1 VLSVGSSSLSIRC
14 CAAPRVILLLIIA
27 GGLSGCQSERQPARD
42 VAVRRPLWTPE
53 TAWTVR
59 AEPTLVLGTPNSV
72 PEAQFQDVRGAIA
85 LSDGRI
91 VVAEASAD
99 QLVVFGSDGRVIT
112 TIGRSGRGPG
122 ELRDP
127 NDLFLLP
134 RDTIAVR
141 DLSTSRITLFTA
153 DGNVVDDWRIGGPPR
168 SIAGVLRDHR
178 LVAFADFPG
187 LGTGLVQARPF
198 SVLVLDFSGK
208 ELATVGPFEGRKSY
222 NVDRG
227 NLHIGIDYIFDY
239 RTHVAAGWDSFVVG
253 DSGSDSVIV
262 YDLNGESSLVIQLP
276 LEGRLVQR
284 EDVEA
289 YLDRHAPASEN
300 RMDKIWRQA
309 HLEMIEEV
317 SIPEKLPRFAD
328 LRIDPDGN
336 LWIQG
341 YPEPEARSDNWYVF
355 DIHGFWLGVVS
366 LPGWLKRVLHV
377 GRSCVVGLASGEY
390 DIPLV
395 QVYQLSKP

>member
-1 VLSVGSSSLSIRC
+1 
-14 CAAPRVILLLIIA
+14 
-27 GGLSGCQSERQPARD
+27 
-42 VAVRRPLWTPE
+42 
-53 TAWTVR
+53 
-59 AEPTLVLGTPNSV
+59 V
-72 PEAQFQDVRGAIA
+72 PEAQFHDVRGAIA

-99 QLVVFGSDGRVIT
+99 QLVVFGSDGRVIR

-134 RDTIAVR
+134 GDTIAVR
-141 DLSTSRITLFTA
+141 DLSTSRITLFTP
-153 DGNVVDDWRIGGPPR
+153 DGSVVDTWRIDGPPR
-168 SIAGVLRDHR
+168 SIAGVLRGHR

-187 LGTGLVQARPF
+187 LGMGLVQARPF
-198 SVLVLDFSGK
+198 SVLVLDFSGE
-208 ELATVGPFEGRKSY
+208 ELATVGPFEGRKGY

-239 RTHVAAGWDSFVVG
+239 RTHVAAGWDFFVVG

-262 YDLNGESSLVIQLP
+262 YDLNGEPALVIQLP

-300 RMDKIWRQA
+300 RMDKAWRQA
-309 HLEMIEEV
+309 HLEMIEKV
-317 SIPEKLPRFAD
+317 SIPERLPRFAD

-341 YPEPEARSDNWYVF
+341 YPEPEARTDNWYVF
-355 DIHGFWLGVVS
+355 DIHGLWLGVVS
-366 LPGWLKRVLHV
+366 VPGGLKRVLYI
-377 GRSCVVGLASGEY
+377 GRSCLLGLAQGEY

-395 QVYQLSKP
+395 QVYQLLKP